1 MLGLSRCA
9 CWWPLLLEVF
19 FVLAALW
26 PFKALLLSTD
36 CGVTPG
42 CPLTQ
47 PTSHLQVRMASET
60 LEVFSVLAN
69 RLGAWS
75 LKAELEDLAFKALHP
90 EEYACTAAAI
100 QAHTAV
106 EGASSEDADGLGAH
120 LEAVA
125 AALAAAGVQVV
136 DVSGRVK
143 NVYGVW
149 KKMRDGG
156 RVEEVFDVQAL
167 RVVVPHKHDC
177 YAALRAVEG
186 LWAPV
191 PGRFK
196 DYIRHRKAN
205 GYQVGVFRVCW
216 GFVWG
221 AWEQSVMWLCSGA
234 SNQQLDMN
242 CCHCC
247 TSAVGGPCS
256 GSCRLACHTR

>member
-1 MLGLSRCA
+1 
-9 CWWPLLLEVF
+9 
-19 FVLAALW
+19 
-26 PFKALLLSTD
+26 
-36 CGVTPG
+36 
-42 CPLTQ
+42 
-47 PTSHLQVRMASET
+47 MASET

-75 LKAELEDLAFKALHP
+75 LKAELEDLSFKALHP
-90 EEYACTAAAI
+90 EDYAATAAAI
-100 QAHTAV
+100 AAHTAV
-106 EGASSEDADGLGAH
+106 EGSSGSEDTGKDTDGGLGAH

-125 AALAAAGVQVV
+125 AALAEAGLQVV

-149 KKMRDGG
+149 KKMKDGG

-196 DYIRHRKAN
+196 DYIRHKKAN
-205 GYQVGVFRVCW
+205 GYQVG
-216 GFVWG
+216 
-221 AWEQSVMWLCSGA
+221 
-234 SNQQLDMN
+234 
-242 CCHCC
+242 
-247 TSAVGGPCS
+247 GG
-256 GSCRLACHTR
+256 